1 MTPKEKAEELMDKFT
16 FEIGNFNSQQ
26 SALTAVDEIINVVK
40 KYETKRGKLLLDN
53 INLLYWQR
61 VKQEIENL

>member
-1 MTPKEKAEELMDKFT
+1 MSPKLKAEELMDKFT
-16 FEIGNFNSQQ
+16 FEVGNFNAQQ

-61 VKQEIENL
+61 VKQEIEKL